1 MPFPQHFPTSTEL
14 NWAHPSGQSGRQRPI
29 SQEGSRNPAM
39 KKFGVQDS
47 VPLPVNFVEVVYVEK
62 GVGQHHVHI
71 YSHNVVTSDLSK
83 AERLC

>member
-1 MPFPQHFPTSTEL
+1 
-14 NWAHPSGQSGRQRPI
+14 
-29 SQEGSRNPAM
+29 M
-39 KKFGVQDS
+39 KKLGVQDS

-83 AERLC
+83 AERLYPLLIILHNIEYKYVQPSQAIGLNMS